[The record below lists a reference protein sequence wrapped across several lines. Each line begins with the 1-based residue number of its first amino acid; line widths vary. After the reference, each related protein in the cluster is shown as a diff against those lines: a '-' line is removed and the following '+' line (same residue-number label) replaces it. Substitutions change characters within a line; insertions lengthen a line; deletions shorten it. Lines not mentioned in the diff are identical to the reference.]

1 MENKQWATSN
11 CKRTAIQMRNSQF
24 AIRNLLIILLLAACN
39 SRSSDIIKQE
49 EMKMIIWD
57 LEKAGQFVS
66 NDTSAAVRLNLKD
79 STTAE
84 FQKVLAIHKTTPEAF
99 LKSLSYYERNPEE
112 FKTLIDSTT
121 AMAGRIQVKIERQR
135 NVKDSIR
142 NKHFTDSLKV
152 VDSLKKVKSVKDT
165 TRQHKKDTSKKI

>member
-1 MENKQWATSN
+1 MVNSEWLTGN
-11 CKRTAIQMRNSQF
+11 CKRMDIRKHSTQF
-24 AIRNLLIILLLAACN
+24 VISNLLLVLFFAACN
-39 SRSSDIIKQE
+39 SKPSGIIQPE

-84 FQKVLAIHKTTPEAF
+84 FRKVLAIHKTTQDAF
-99 LKSLSYYERNPEE
+99 LKSLVYYEQNPEA

-135 NVKDSIR
+135 HVKDSIR
-142 NKHFTDSLKV
+142 NKHITDSTKIA
-152 VDSLKKVKSVKDT
+152 DSLKKSQTIKDT
-165 TRQHKKDTSKKI
+165 TRQHKKNISKKI